1 MSDPDLDQAAA
12 YSQLISDICRLS
24 NGSRQ
29 PHDVEREVFQI
40 LGFEVRPDSRR
51 GIYLIYEHDRWHA
64 MPRILSDFG
73 TAIRYTIGNRHGR
86 LDHPLE
92 DNWYVASMC
101 ETSEEIEDGK
111 IAAWAVRLAKSTGL
125 RSRQKFKGAVAV
137 NPACALVA
145 AYLRTLG

>member
-24 NGSRQ
+24 NGTRD
-29 PHDVEREVFQI
+29 PREMEAAVFRLLGYDVRKFGGEFLMQRPGDARWQRVPQI
-40 LGFEVRPDSRR
+40 L
-51 GIYLIYEHDRWHA
+51 H
-64 MPRILSDFG
+64 DFG
-73 TAIRYTIGNRHGR
+73 TAVRHTIGNRHGR
-86 LDHPLE
+86 LDHSLE

-111 IAAWAVRLAKSTGL
+111 IAAWAVRLAKSTGP

-145 AYLRTLG
+145 AYLRTLI